1 MFKYR
6 LMSEVIEA
14 VYENGVIKPLEK
26 VDLKDGERIT
36 IIIENVKEKRK
47 KFLREFKPINLGRKI
62 TIREIEELRNEN
74 LLRY

>member
-1 MFKYR
+1 MLR
-6 LMSEVIEA
+6 SIEA
-14 VYENGVIKPLEK
+14 VYEDGVIKPLEK
-26 VDLKDGERIT
+26 VELEDGERIT

-62 TIREIEELRNEN
+62 SMREIEELRNEN